1 MLFRFTKSK
10 LPQEEVDALQQI
22 SSTMGATYW
31 KFDGDSCQIEMV
43 GITPEG
49 PVGSERSV
57 DCECNSENNTIC
69 HVVRIMLKG
78 YNLPGVLPPEVVKL
92 PHLREIDF
100 AYNYL
105 SGTIPPE
112 WGSTQLN
119 SVGNSKGIGKHY
131 HSHIPKS

>member
-57 DCECNSENNTIC
+57 DSWSRVIIFQAFF
-69 HVVRIMLKG
+69 HQK
-78 YNLPGVLPPEVVKL
+78 
-92 PHLREIDF
+92 
-100 AYNYL
+100 
-105 SGTIPPE
+105 
-112 WGSTQLN
+112 
-119 SVGNSKGIGKHY
+119 
-131 HSHIPKS
+131 